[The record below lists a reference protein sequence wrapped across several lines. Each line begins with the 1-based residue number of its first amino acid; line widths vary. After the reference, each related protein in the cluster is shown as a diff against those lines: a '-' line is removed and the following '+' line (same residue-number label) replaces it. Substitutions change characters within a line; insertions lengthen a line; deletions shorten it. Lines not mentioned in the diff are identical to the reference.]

1 MLKKIFLVFS
11 AVACL
16 TGCDYFNRCKFERS
30 AEHDYESITVFNYEL
45 RHYLFDYDGSQN
57 VFGYFTSNIPWD
69 EFSSGD
75 AGIRALLAGIPN
87 STMHSADQGEYHI
100 THKRKDGETV
110 HLIFSYDDNNNVEG
124 FGYVDE
130 KGEFLIDEF
139 FSRCDNL
146 VKDVNMSNR

>member
-57 VFGYFTSNIPWD
+57 VFGYFTSNIPW
-69 EFSSGD
+69 
-75 AGIRALLAGIPN
+75 
-87 STMHSADQGEYHI
+87 
-100 THKRKDGETV
+100 
-110 HLIFSYDDNNNVEG
+110 
-124 FGYVDE
+124 
-130 KGEFLIDEF
+130 
-139 FSRCDNL
+139 
-146 VKDVNMSNR
+146 MSFQVGMPG